1 MTGRQHMTGRQQWC
15 DEVPAGP
22 GGAMTDEVGVITGPL
37 TVRTTAVAGG
47 LVRIE
52 VQYTDA
58 EEWYTLT
65 GSPVPHHGDP
75 AAVHAAALAA
85 VRAGRAAEAPGAA
98 PA

>member
-1 MTGRQHMTGRQQWC
+1 MTGRQQWY
-15 DEVPAGP
+15 DGVLAGP

-47 LVRIE
+47 RVRIE
-52 VQYTDA
+52 IQYTDA

-75 AAVHAAALAA
+75 AAVHAAVLAA
-85 VRAGRAAEAPGAA
+85 VRAGHAAGAPGPA
-98 PA
+98 PS